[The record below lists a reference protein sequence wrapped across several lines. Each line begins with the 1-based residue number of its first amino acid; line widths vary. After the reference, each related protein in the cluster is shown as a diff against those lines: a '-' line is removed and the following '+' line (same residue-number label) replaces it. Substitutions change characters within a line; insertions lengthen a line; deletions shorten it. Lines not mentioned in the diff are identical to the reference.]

1 VRLRDLGLIL
11 VLTSLPWLCGCQRAA
26 QSPPATAA
34 APQAA
39 ARPALTWPATF
50 RDAMGEA
57 VTLSGPPAR
66 VVSLSPAV
74 TEMLFAVGAGDRVV
88 GVTSYCDYPPEAAKL
103 PKVGSYTGLS
113 VEKVIALRPDVVI
126 GMRGNAPEA
135 LKALR
140 QAGLKV
146 LAHDPVTVAGV
157 LDLMDEVG
165 HMMQETADKVQAVER
180 LRARVDAVRAEG
192 AKLAGRP
199 RTLVAVQLEPLYA
212 AGPGTHLD
220 DMVKL
225 AGGENIA
232 GDATISWPQYSL
244 ERMLQKD
251 PEVIVCP
258 SGHINGEE
266 MTSARILSDLRRSQA
281 WSGTTAVK
289 RGNVLA
295 VDDDLLT
302 LPGPRVVDGLEQM
315 AAAIHKAAS

>member
-1 VRLRDLGLIL
+1 MRLRDLGLIL

>member
-1 VRLRDLGLIL
+1 
-11 VLTSLPWLCGCQRAA
+11 
-26 QSPPATAA
+26 
-34 APQAA
+34 
-39 ARPALTWPATF
+39 
-50 RDAMGEA
+50 
-57 VTLSGPPAR
+57 
-66 VVSLSPAV
+66 
-74 TEMLFAVGAGDRVV
+74 
-88 GVTSYCDYPPEAAKL
+88 
-103 PKVGSYTGLS
+103 
-113 VEKVIALRPDVVI
+113 
-126 GMRGNAPEA
+126 
-135 LKALR
+135 LR